1 MLEIEEKKFIDNS
14 KPIIFKT
21 KNACDSKC
29 LNGCTK
35 EIFVTYVIL
44 NKNRPKTKCLTAK
57 YFVAQFEN
65 TLYFI
70 ELEKITLRSL
80 NDKIAFE

>member
-1 MLEIEEKKFIDNS
+1 MLEIEEKDFIDNS

-35 EIFVTYVIL
+35 NIFVTYVIL
-44 NKNRPKTKCLTAK
+44 NKNKPKTRCLTTK

-65 TLYFI
+65 SLYFI

-80 NDKIAFE
+80 DDKIALE

>member
-1 MLEIEEKKFIDNS
+1 VLSIEEKKFIDNS

-35 EIFVTYVIL
+35 NIFVTYIIL
-44 NKNRPKTKCLTAK
+44 NKNTPKTSCLTAK

-70 ELEKITLRSL
+70 ELEKIILRSL
-80 NDKIAFE
+80 DDKIAFE